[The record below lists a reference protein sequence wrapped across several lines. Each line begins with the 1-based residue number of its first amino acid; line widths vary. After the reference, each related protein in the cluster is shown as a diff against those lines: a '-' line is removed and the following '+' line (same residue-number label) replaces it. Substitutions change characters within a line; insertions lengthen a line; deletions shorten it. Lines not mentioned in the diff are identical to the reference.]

1 VTVTPSAAHAPD
13 AVSPPLHPDHGMR
26 VPLLDLQAQF
36 AGIRDEVL
44 SAVVRVCDSQRFVMG
59 PEVEAFEHEMAEL
72 LGVTDAIGVSSGTD
86 ALLVSLMALGV
97 GPGDEVVTS
106 TYSFFATAGAVSR
119 VGATPVFVDIDFRT
133 FNIDVAQVAR
143 TITPRTRAL
152 MPVHLFGQMADMDPI
167 VELAA
172 QARVPIIEDAAQAIG
187 ARYAGRPAGG
197 IGALGCFSFFPSK
210 NLGAF
215 GDAGLVTT
223 NDEALAS
230 RVRLLRRH
238 GAERQYHHRMVG
250 GNFRIDA
257 LQAAVL
263 RVKAPHLAAWT
274 AARQRNAAR
283 YRELFEGAGLTSR
296 ITVPAEAA
304 GRTHIYNQFVVRV
317 PDRDRVKAALEAR
330 GVGTAIYYPV
340 PFHQQECFAY
350 LGSWPAGFPEA
361 ERAARE
367 SLALPVFGELSDDQ
381 LRYVVDSLAA
391 VLK

>member
-1 VTVTPSAAHAPD
+1 MH
-13 AVSPPLHPDHGMR
+13 

-44 SAVVRVCDSQRFVMG
+44 SAVVRVCESQRFVMG

-72 LGVTDAIGVSSGTD
+72 LEVKHAIGVSSGTD
-86 ALLVSLMALGV
+86 ALLVSLMALGL
-97 GPGDEVVTS
+97 GRGDEVVTS

-119 VGATPVFVDIDFRT
+119 VGATPVFVDIDPAT

-143 TITPRTRAL
+143 AITPRTRAL
-152 MPVHLFGQMADMDPI
+152 LPVHLFGQMADMDPI
-167 VELAA
+167 IELAG
-172 QARVPIIEDAAQAIG
+172 QAHIPIIEDAAQSIG
-187 ARYAGRPAGG
+187 ARYEGRLAGG

-223 NDEALAS
+223 NDDALAS
-230 RVRLLRRH
+230 RVRLLRTH
-238 GAERQYHHRMVG
+238 GAERQYHHRVVG

-263 RVKAPHLAAWT
+263 RVKAPHLASWS

-283 YRELFEGAGLTSR
+283 YRELIQATGLTSR
-296 ITVPAEAA
+296 ITAPPEAT

-317 PDRDRVKAALEAR
+317 RHRDRVKAALAGR

-340 PFHQQECFAY
+340 PFHEQECFAH
-350 LGSWPAGFPEA
+350 LGPWVGGFPEA

-367 SLALPVFGELSDDQ
+367 SLALPIFGELSDDQ
-381 LRYVVDSLAA
+381 LRHVVDSLAA
-391 VLK
+391 IAGDARDA

>member
-1 VTVTPSAAHAPD
+1 VTGTSFPAHASD
-13 AVSPPLHPDHGMR
+13 AFSPPLQPLHVMR

-119 VGATPVFVDIDFRT
+119 IGATPVFVDIDPRT

-143 TITPRTRAL
+143 TMTRRTRAL
-152 MPVHLFGQMADMDPI
+152 MPVHLFGQMADMDPL

-223 NDEALAS
+223 NDGALAS
-230 RVRLLRRH
+230 RVRLLRTH
-238 GAERQYHHRMVG
+238 GAERQYHHRVVG

-283 YRELFEGAGLTSR
+283 YRELIEAAGLTSR
-296 ITVPAEAA
+296 ITMPAEAA
-304 GRTHIYNQFVVRV
+304 DRTHIYNQFVVRV
-317 PDRDRVKAALEAR
+317 PDRDRVKTALEAR

-340 PFHQQECFAY
+340 PFHAQECFSY
-350 LGSWPAGFPEA
+350 LGPWPAGFPEA

-391 VLK
+391 VLA

>member
-1 VTVTPSAAHAPD
+1 MTGTSFPAHASD
-13 AVSPPLHPDHGMR
+13 AFSPPLQPVHVMR

-172 QARVPIIEDAAQAIG
+172 QAQVPIIEDAAQAIG

-230 RVRLLRRH
+230 RVRLLRTH

>member
-1 VTVTPSAAHAPD
+1 MH
-13 AVSPPLHPDHGMR
+13 

-59 PEVEAFEHEMAEL
+59 PEVEAFEHVMTEL
-72 LGVTDAIGVSSGTD
+72 LDVRHAVGVSSGTD

-97 GPGDEVVTS
+97 RPGDEVVTS

-119 VGATPVFVDIDFRT
+119 VGATPVFVDIDPAT
-133 FNIDVAQVAR
+133 FNIDVAQVAG

-152 MPVHLFGQMADMDPI
+152 MPVHLFGQAADMDPL

-172 QARVPIIEDAAQAIG
+172 QAQVPIIEDAAQAIG
-187 ARYAGRPAGG
+187 ARYRGRPAGG

-223 NDEALAS
+223 NDDALAS
-230 RVRLLRRH
+230 RVRLLRTH
-238 GAERQYHHRMVG
+238 GAERQYHHRVVG

-263 RVKAPHLAAWT
+263 QVKAPHLASWT

-283 YRELFEGAGLTSR
+283 YRELIETAGLAR
-296 ITVPAEAA
+296 HITLPTEAE

-317 PDRDRVKAALEAR
+317 PDRDRVKAGLEAR

-340 PFHQQECFAY
+340 PFHEQECFAH
-350 LGSWPAGFPEA
+350 LGPWPAGFPEA
-361 ERAARE
+361 ERAARD

-381 LRYVVDSLAA
+381 LRYVVDSLVAIIA
-391 VLK
+391 

>member
-1 VTVTPSAAHAPD
+1 MH
-13 AVSPPLHPDHGMR
+13 

-59 PEVEAFEHEMAEL
+59 PEVEAFEHAMAEL
-72 LGVTDAIGVSSGTD
+72 LGVTHAIGVSSGTD
-86 ALLVSLMALGV
+86 AVLVSLMALGV

-119 VGATPVFVDIDFRT
+119 VGATPVFVDIDPAT

-143 TITPRTRAL
+143 AITPRTRAL

-167 VELAA
+167 VELAGE
-172 QARVPIIEDAAQAIG
+172 ARIPVIEDAAQAIG
-187 ARYAGRPAGG
+187 ARYGGRPAGG

-223 NDEALAS
+223 SDDALAA
-230 RVRLLRRH
+230 RVRLLRTH
-238 GAERQYHHRMVG
+238 GAERQYHHRVVG

-263 RVKAPHLAAWT
+263 RVKAPHLASWT

-283 YRELFEGAGLTSR
+283 YRELIQAARLTSQV
-296 ITVPAEAA
+296 ILPIAAA
-304 GRTHIYNQFVVRV
+304 GRTHVYNQFVVRV

-340 PFHQQECFAY
+340 PFHQQECFAH
-350 LGSWPAGFPEA
+350 LGPWPGGFPEA
-361 ERAARE
+361 ERAAGE
-367 SLALPVFGELSDDQ
+367 SLALPVFGELSDEQ

-391 VLK
+391 AVT

>member
-1 VTVTPSAAHAPD
+1 MH
-13 AVSPPLHPDHGMR
+13 

-59 PEVEAFEHEMAEL
+59 PEVEAFEHVMTEL
-72 LGVTDAIGVSSGTD
+72 LDVRHAIGVSSGTD

-97 GPGDEVVTS
+97 RSGDEVVTS

-119 VGATPVFVDIDFRT
+119 VGATPVFVDIDPAT
-133 FNIDVAQVAR
+133 FNIDVAQVAG

-152 MPVHLFGQMADMDPI
+152 MPVHLFGQAADMDPL

-172 QARVPIIEDAAQAIG
+172 QAQVPIIEDAAQAIG
-187 ARYAGRPAGG
+187 ARYRGRPAGG

-223 NDEALAS
+223 NDDALAS
-230 RVRLLRRH
+230 RVRLLRTH
-238 GAERQYHHRMVG
+238 GAERQYHHRVVG

-263 RVKAPHLAAWT
+263 RVKAPHLASWT

-283 YRELFEGAGLTSR
+283 YRELIETAGLTR
-296 ITVPAEAA
+296 HITLPAEAE

-317 PDRDRVKAALEAR
+317 PDRDRVKAGLEAR

-340 PFHQQECFAY
+340 PFHEQECFAH
-350 LGSWPAGFPEA
+350 LGPWPAGFPEA

-381 LRYVVDSLAA
+381 LRYVVDSLVAIIA
-391 VLK
+391 

>member
-1 VTVTPSAAHAPD
+1 
-13 AVSPPLHPDHGMR
+13 MR
-26 VPLLDLQAQF
+26 VPLLDLKAQF

-119 VGATPVFVDIDFRT
+119 VGATPVFVDIDPRT

-143 TITPRTRAL
+143 RITPRTRAL

-230 RVRLLRRH
+230 RVRLLRTH
-238 GAERQYHHRMVG
+238 GAERQYHHRVVG

-283 YRELFEGAGLTSR
+283 YRALFEAAGLTSR
-296 ITVPAEAA
+296 ITMPAEAA

-350 LGSWPAGFPEA
+350 LGPSPQGFPEA

-367 SLALPVFGELSDDQ
+367 SLALPVFGELSDEQ

-391 VLK
+391 VVT

>member
-1 VTVTPSAAHAPD
+1 
-13 AVSPPLHPDHGMR
+13 
-26 VPLLDLQAQF
+26 
-36 AGIRDEVL
+36 
-44 SAVVRVCDSQRFVMG
+44 
-59 PEVEAFEHEMAEL
+59 
-72 LGVTDAIGVSSGTD
+72 
-86 ALLVSLMALGV
+86 V
-97 GPGDEVVTS
+97 GPADEVVTS

-119 VGATPVFVDIDFRT
+119 VGATPVFVDIDPRT

-143 TITPRTRAL
+143 TMTPRTRAL
-152 MPVHLFGQMADMDPI
+152 MPVHLFGQMADMDPL

-223 NDEALAS
+223 NDGALAS
-230 RVRLLRRH
+230 RVRLLRTH
-238 GAERQYHHRMVG
+238 GAERQYHHRVVG

-283 YRELFEGAGLTSR
+283 YRELIEAAGLTSR
-296 ITVPAEAA
+296 ITMPAEAA

-317 PDRDRVKAALEAR
+317 PDRDRVKTALEAR

-340 PFHQQECFAY
+340 PFHAQECFSY
-350 LGSWPAGFPEA
+350 LGPWPAGFPEA

-391 VLK
+391 VLA

>member
-1 VTVTPSAAHAPD
+1 MTVTSFPAHASD
-13 AVSPPLHPDHGMR
+13 AFSPPLRPVHVMR

-59 PEVEAFEHEMAEL
+59 PEVEAFEREMAEL

-119 VGATPVFVDIDFRT
+119 VGATPVFVDIDPRT

-143 TITPRTRAL
+143 TMTRRTRAL
-152 MPVHLFGQMADMDPI
+152 MPVHLFGQMADMDPL

-223 NDEALAS
+223 NDGALAS
-230 RVRLLRRH
+230 RVRLLRTH
-238 GAERQYHHRMVG
+238 GAERQYHHRVVG

-283 YRELFEGAGLTSR
+283 YRELIEAAGLTSR
-296 ITVPAEAA
+296 ITMPAEAA
-304 GRTHIYNQFVVRV
+304 FRTHIYNQFVVRV
-317 PDRDRVKAALEAR
+317 PDRDRVKTALEAR

-340 PFHQQECFAY
+340 PFHAQECFSY
-350 LGSWPAGFPEA
+350 LGPWPAGFPEA

-391 VLK
+391 VLA